1 MANEA
6 NKDDLTTGD
15 GRKIV
20 SFSTAGESY
29 TIESTGA
36 AIDAEKKAFELELM
50 KRRAGFNPLKQW
62 QGFDRSPRR

>member
-1 MANEA
+1 MENEER
-6 NKDDLTTGD
+6 KDDLTTSD

-20 SFSTAGESY
+20 SFSAAGESY

-50 KRRAGFNPLKQW
+50 KRRAGYNPFRHW
-62 QGFDRSPRR
+62 DGNDRSARR